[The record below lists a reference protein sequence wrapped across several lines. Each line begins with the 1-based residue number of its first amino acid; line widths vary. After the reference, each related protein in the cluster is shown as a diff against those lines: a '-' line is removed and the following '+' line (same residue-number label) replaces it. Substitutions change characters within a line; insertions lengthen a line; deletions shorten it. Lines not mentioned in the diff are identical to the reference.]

1 MNRGADAFGLALAD
15 WARDGTDPEVYERD
29 DGFIDVGAGNEL
41 FLATYQDWPAPERQ
55 ALRYVRGRVIDVGC
69 GGGRV
74 ALHLQQRG
82 HDVVGLDASPL
93 AVKTTRLQGVKETW
107 CGSVDTLTRRIS
119 SFDTVV
125 LYGNNFGIFGT
136 PDRLRRVLT
145 AWATRMPPHAHILA
159 ESTSPYGGGAPGIDG
174 AYCRRNRQRGL
185 MAGQAR
191 LRVRYH
197 DSATDWFW
205 WLFVSRREMRSLLRG
220 TGWRQGPVLGSSP
233 QDPYVAVLM
242 KDPN

>member
-1 MNRGADAFGLALAD
+1 MNRGADAFGLALWD

-41 FLATYQDWPAPERQ
+41 FMATFQDWPAPERQ

-82 HDVVGLDASPL
+82 HDVVALDASPL
-93 AVKTTRLQGVKETW
+93 AAKTTRLQGVKETW
-107 CGSVDTLTRRIS
+107 CGSVDSLTRRID

-136 PDRLRRVLT
+136 PERIRRVLT
-145 AWATRMPPHAHILA
+145 AWATRMPPHARILA
-159 ESTSPYGGGAPGIDG
+159 ESTSPYGGGAPGIDR
-174 AYCRRNRQRGL
+174 AYCGRNRERGL

-205 WLFVSRREMRSLLRG
+205 WLFVSRSEMKSLLRG
-220 TGWRQGPVLGSSP
+220 TGWHQGPVLGSSP

-242 KDPN
+242 KDSD